1 MVLTDGD
8 NIIDSTIMTAK
19 AMPLIN
25 SAMPTP

>member
-1 MVLTDGD
+1 MDLTDGD

-19 AMPLIN
+19 AMPLTF